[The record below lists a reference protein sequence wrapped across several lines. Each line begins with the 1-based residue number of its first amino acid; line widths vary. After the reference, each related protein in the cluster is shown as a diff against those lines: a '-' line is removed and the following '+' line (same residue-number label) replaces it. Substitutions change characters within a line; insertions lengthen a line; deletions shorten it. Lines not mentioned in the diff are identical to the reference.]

1 MPSIDQAILD
11 YIAAHPYAGREDIRR
26 NVAPDVSPPTV
37 WRALRRLIEEGRV
50 EVSGKA
56 RATRYGLAG
65 SAAVRAHL
73 QTPYNRRRLAVYERE
88 FIDRYVPGK
97 SFYLNEAA
105 RERLHAA
112 GRPLSS
118 PLPAGT
124 YARRILEQLL
134 VDLSWAS
141 SRLEGNTYDIL
152 QTERLIRFG
161 EEAVGKDRR
170 EAVMILNHKEAIEY
184 VVDHLADITISRMD
198 VLGIHALLAD
208 GLLIDPAM
216 AGQLRRMP
224 VGISRSSYRP
234 LDDPFVIEE
243 EFDLLIR
250 KAERIGDPFE
260 QSFFLLLHIPYLQ
273 AFSDVNKRTS
283 RVVAN
288 VPLLKAD
295 LAPLSFVTMDDADYV
310 DGLIG
315 VYEVN
320 NVALLREIY
329 VDAYLASA
337 ENYRVLRADLES
349 PSKAALVYR
358 DFVRG
363 AVRRNVLEWRDFRR
377 SETATMAAEAGVPDA
392 DREQVVEYIGNEIR
406 SLHEGNAIRYRLSAD
421 DLAAMKAAMRSDG
434 GHDVTKQP
442 GQ

>member
-1 MPSIDQAILD
+1 MARIDEAILD
-11 YIAAHPYAGREDIRR
+11 YIAAHPGAGREDIRR
-26 NVAPDVSPPTV
+26 NVAPEVSTSTV
-37 WRALRRLIEEGRV
+37 WRALRRLADEGRL

-65 SAAVRAHL
+65 PAAVRAHL

-97 SFYLNEAA
+97 SFYLDEAV

-118 PLPAGT
+118 TPAGT

-161 EEAVGKDRR
+161 EEAVGKNRR

-184 VVDHLADITISRMD
+184 VVDNVADITISRMD
-198 VLGIHALLAD
+198 ILGIHAMLAD

-224 VGISRSSYRP
+224 VRISQSSYRP
-234 LDDPFVIEE
+234 PDDRFVIEE

-260 QSFFLLLHIPYLQ
+260 QSFFLLVHIPYLQ
-273 AFSDVNKRTS
+273 AFNDVNKRTS
-283 RVVAN
+283 RVAAN

-295 LAPLSFVTMDDADYV
+295 LAPLSFLTMDDADYV

-320 NVALLREIY
+320 NVSLLREIY

-337 ENYRVLRADLES
+337 ENYRVLRAELES

-358 DFVRG
+358 DFVRE
-363 AVRRNVLEWRDFRR
+363 AVRRNVLEWQGFRC
-377 SETATMAAEAGVPDA
+377 SETATMAAEAGVPGA
-392 DREQVVEYIGNEIR
+392 DRDQVVDYIGNEIR
-406 SLHEGNAIRYRLSAD
+406 SLHEGNAIRYRLSAG
-421 DLAAMKAAMRSDG
+421 DLAAMRGDNDYA
-434 GHDVTKQP
+434 
-442 GQ
+442 